1 MQPNTT
7 TSGLADLGNITIH
20 HRDRTTTILPRLY
33 RTRDGK
39 TYLRTVIGT
48 RYRGITIHRC
58 TPEGHI
64 IPRIRMS
71 KKTRKKLIKTFN
83 ESLPQESL

>member
-1 MQPNTT
+1 MQPNTI
-7 TSGLADLGNITIH
+7 TSGLPGLGNITITGTK
-20 HRDRTTTILPRLY
+20 TTTVLPRLY
-33 RTRDGK
+33 RTSDGK
-39 TYLRTVIGT
+39 TYLRTVQST

-83 ESLPQESL
+83 ENLPQESL